1 MSLSKEQCVF
11 DNDKHLFEMYRED
24 MIEHEIQRLSENIK
38 VIRDGDKKQ
47 KETTHKD
54 SGSLRTEKQPTVQRG
69 MEQTIR

>member
-1 MSLSKEQCVF
+1 
-11 DNDKHLFEMYRED
+11 MYRED
-24 MIEHEIQRLSENIK
+24 MIENEIQRLSENIK
-38 VIRDGDKKQ
+38 VIRDGDRKQ